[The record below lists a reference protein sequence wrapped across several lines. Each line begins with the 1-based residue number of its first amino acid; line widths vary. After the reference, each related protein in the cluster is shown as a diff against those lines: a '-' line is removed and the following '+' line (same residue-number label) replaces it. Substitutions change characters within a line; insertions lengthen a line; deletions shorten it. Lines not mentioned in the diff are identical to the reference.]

1 LGVVGVGTVIVAAVS
16 VALTRM
22 DQSPAGPSTPPASTD
37 RPSVGP
43 VVAGLPSSRTYLDAQ
58 LRATPGPGASDPIG
72 PTTVHPQWFANGR
85 WWAALL
91 DPPTGRTR
99 LYRLADDGSALL
111 ETGRVLDDR
120 PGAIVDSLW
129 ADGHLYLASVVRD
142 RAVGSGIRLSRFSAD
157 PATGL
162 RPDPD
167 FPVQITDRGVRA
179 MALARDGRGRLWLAI
194 VRDGALQVLHSTSND
209 ATWGSPTDVGAG
221 APVGDD
227 DTAGIVVFGPG
238 RLGVVWTS
246 RATNAVHFIWR
257 GDGDG
262 EDAWSSAETVAAGPA
277 LLKDPISAA
286 AGPDGS
292 VLVSVAADVRGSS
305 ASPAAAR
312 LTLARRDSGGT
323 WSATVAGRVEDRHGP
338 SAVLVG
344 GAAGGIAVIAT
355 DQHAG
360 SSWTFKRSAA
370 GRLEFEAG
378 PGAPLAPPAGA
389 AAADLGGPH
398 LAAGPPPAGAEILVL
413 GFDATAG
420 RYVHSLLGPSSSQP
434 SPSSS
439 PGPSPTP
446 VDGSPAPSGGPVKEL
461 PFASVDDTFDTF
473 APGDAGPTGWKPRT
487 GDPTD
492 RLTVAAFAGRGNV
505 LTLRS
510 TAAGSVRACK
520 AFTVATGGT
529 LTATVVVRL
538 GALATADAT
547 ITSLRLQ
554 GDETALV
561 RCGSGGTFA
570 FYAGATLV
578 RTAVAWKTGTWYRSV
593 VRVDLA
599 RGTYDW
605 QLGVDGSSAAL
616 VRVKGI
622 AFRDPG
628 ATAVDSICVQTS
640 DGRADLDLAVD
651 RVVVTR

>member
-1 LGVVGVGTVIVAAVS
+1 VAAGTVIVAAVS
-16 VALTRM
+16 VGLSRM
-22 DQSPAGPSTPPASTD
+22 DQSIVVPSPTPGSTS

-43 VVAGLPSSRTYLDAQ
+43 PVAGLPTSRTYLDAQ
-58 LRATPGPGASDPIG
+58 LGPGPADPLG
-72 PTTVHPQWFANGR
+72 PTTVHPQWFADGR

-99 LYRLADDGSALL
+99 LYRLADDGTSM
-111 ETGRVLDDR
+111 EQTGRVLDDR
-120 PGAIVDSLW
+120 PGAIVDALW
-129 ADGHLYLASVVRD
+129 ADGHLYVASVVRD

-157 PATGL
+157 PATGF

-167 FPVQITDRGVRA
+167 FPVGVTDRGVRS
-179 MALARDGRGRLWLAI
+179 MALARDGVGRLWLAI
-194 VRDGALQVLHSTSND
+194 VRDGALQVVHSTTND
-209 ATWGSPTDVGAG
+209 ATWSAPTVLGAG
-221 APVGDD
+221 SALGDD
-227 DTAGIVVFGPG
+227 DTAAIVAFGPG
-238 RLGVVWTS
+238 RLGVAWTS
-246 RATNAVHFIWR
+246 RATNAVHFSWR
-257 GDGDG
+257 ADVDPQ
-262 EDAWSSAETVAAGPA
+262 DAWSSVETVAAGPP
-277 LLKDPISAA
+277 LLKDPISAV

-292 VLVSVAADVRGSS
+292 VLVSVAGDVRGST

-312 LTLARRDSGGT
+312 LTLARREAGGT
-323 WSATVAGRVEDRHGP
+323 WSATVVGRVEDRNGP

-378 PGAPLAPPAGA
+378 TGAPLALPAGGS
-389 AAADLGGPH
+389 AADFGGPH
-398 LAAGPPPAGAEILVL
+398 LAAGPPPDGANILVL
-413 GFDATAG
+413 GFDATAR
-420 RYVHSLLGPSSSQP
+420 RYVHSLLGPPADQP
-434 SPSSS
+434 APSSS
-439 PGPSPTP
+439 PGTSPTP
-446 VDGSPAPSGGPVKEL
+446 GGGSPAPSGPVPEL
-461 PFASVDDTFDTF
+461 PFASVDDTFDVF
-473 APGDAGPTGWKPRT
+473 GPGDAGPTGWRPRA
-487 GDPTD
+487 GDPPD
-492 RLTVAAFAGRGNV
+492 RLTLAAAAGRGNV

-510 TAAGSVRACK
+510 TAAGSLRACK
-520 AFTVATGGT
+520 SFTVATGGT

-538 GALATADAT
+538 GALGTADAT
-547 ITSLRLQ
+547 ITSLRLH
-554 GDETALV
+554 GSETALV
-561 RCGSGGTFA
+561 RFGSGGTFA
-570 FYAGATLV
+570 YYAGATKV

-605 QLGVDGSSAAL
+605 QLGVDGSSTVL

-640 DGRADLDLAVD
+640 EGRADLDLAVD